1 MSYWQKDNDG
11 TSLGGFIIVN
21 IDANDMIIMNL
32 LCDVTSTSIKLLII
46 LVAVAIAMNGQI
58 IILF

>member
-1 MSYWQKDNDG
+1 MSYWQKDNDS